1 MKTVYLPFIVDLN
14 KPFMLLL
21 SYCAWMTQKALIMCT
36 LEAAFTHF
44 IPVGLNV
51 ELSKLK
57 MYSDTWSQ
65 LFA

>member
-1 MKTVYLPFIVDLN
+1 MDDTECKTTIF
-14 KPFMLLL
+14 
-21 SYCAWMTQKALIMCT
+21 WALIMCT